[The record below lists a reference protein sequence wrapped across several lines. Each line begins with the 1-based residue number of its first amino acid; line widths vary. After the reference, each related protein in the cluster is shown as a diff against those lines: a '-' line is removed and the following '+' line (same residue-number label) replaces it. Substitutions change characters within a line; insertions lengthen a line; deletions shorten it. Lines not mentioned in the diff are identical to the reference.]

1 MENSIHFTLKPST
14 IESLQTY
21 AQILDKDISLLI
33 EEALDAYFAEVQK
46 GFLEKNIADENAL
59 TNLDYD
65 EFWDGV
71 EL

>member
-1 MENSIHFTLKPST
+1 MKNSIHFTLKPET
-14 IESLQTY
+14 VENLQVY
-21 AQILDKDISLLI
+21 SEMLKKDTSIVI

-46 GFLEKNIADENAL
+46 CLLEKNIADENAL

-71 EL
+71 EI

>member
-1 MENSIHFTLKPST
+1 MENSLHFTLKPST

-21 AQILDKDISLLI
+21 TQILDKDVSLLI

-46 GFLEKNIADENAL
+46 GLLEKNIADENAL
-59 TNLDYD
+59 TNLGYD

>member
-1 MENSIHFTLKPST
+1 MKNSIHFTLKPETVENLQVYSEMLKKDAST
-14 IESLQTY
+14 V
-21 AQILDKDISLLI
+21 I

-46 GFLEKNIADENAL
+46 RLLEKNIADENAL